1 MTGNGKEKLDPRW
14 RADELLARAF
24 ELAARL
30 HAGQVRK
37 GTDIPYI
44 SHLMAVSS
52 MVTQYGGSDVQ
63 AAAGLLHDSIEDAS
77 QTVALI
83 TSALR
88 DDGAVGKIVEDCS
101 DDDGTGTPEEKA
113 ARWARRKELYLEKL
127 EHKSSSDPSLLVSL
141 CDKIHNC
148 ESSAEDLATV
158 RRNGGSVSDFWSKF
172 NAGDSCQQWYYEG
185 LYSAFAGKN
194 LGADAQPAVVR
205 FRAAI
210 DRLFGGRAIEP
221 CNKNHGH
228 GPDAT
233 RGKTTEGDR

>member
-1 MTGNGKEKLDPRW
+1 MTGNGKKKSRPRW
-14 RADELLARAF
+14 RADRRLAKSFA
-24 ELAARL
+24 LAARL
-30 HAGQVRK
+30 HTGQVRK

-63 AAAGLLHDSIEDAS
+63 AAAGLLHDSIEDTK
-77 QTVALI
+77 QTHRILSRI
-83 TSALR
+83 
-88 DDGAVGKIVEDCS
+88 VGKRVADIVQDCS

-113 ARWARRKELYLEKL
+113 ARWADRKRAYHEKL
-127 EHKSSSDPSLLVSL
+127 KHKRSSDPSLLVSL

-158 RRNGGSVSDFWSKF
+158 LRNGGSAGSFWSKF

-185 LYSAFAGKN
+185 LYSAFAGKD

-210 DRLFGGRAIEP
+210 DRLFGDRAIEP
-221 CNKNHGH
+221 CKSDHWHGRNTT
-228 GPDAT
+228 DE
-233 RGKTTEGDR
+233 TTEGDQ

>member
-1 MTGNGKEKLDPRW
+1 LTGNGKEKLDPRW

-63 AAAGLLHDSIEDAS
+63 AAAGLLHDSIEDTK
-77 QTVALI
+77 QTHRTLSRI
-83 TSALR
+83 
-88 DDGAVGKIVEDCS
+88 VGKRVADIVQDCS

-113 ARWARRKELYLEKL
+113 LRWAERKEAYHEKL
-127 EHKSSSDPSLLVSL
+127 KHKSSSDPSLLVSL

-158 RRNGGSVSDFWSKF
+158 LHNGGSAASFWSKF

-185 LYSAFAGKN
+185 LYSAFAGKD
-194 LGADAQPAVVR
+194 LGADAQPAVDR
-205 FRAAI
+205 FRTAI
-210 DRLFGGRAIEP
+210 NRLFGDRAIEP
-221 CNKNHGH
+221 CKSDHGH
-228 GPDAT
+228 GRNTTDE
-233 RGKTTEGDR
+233 TTEGDQ